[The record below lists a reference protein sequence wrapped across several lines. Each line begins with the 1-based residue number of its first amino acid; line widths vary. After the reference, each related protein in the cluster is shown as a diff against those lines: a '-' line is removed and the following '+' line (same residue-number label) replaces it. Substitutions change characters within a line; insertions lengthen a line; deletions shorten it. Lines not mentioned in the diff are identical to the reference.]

1 MNEPA
6 ARAAHTAARALALT
20 ELRAQRSGWQR
31 AAEIAGLFAL
41 GMLAA
46 AGVIPW

>member
-1 MNEPA
+1 MTGQDA
-6 ARAAHTAARALALT
+6 HRAHTAALTALHP
-20 ELRAQRSGWQR
+20 ERSRWQR
-31 AAEIAGLFAL
+31 AAEIAGLVAA